1 MFWVNRAALL
11 VLENVNGLTFLAGA
25 GWCYL
30 GLMEFSPRLANVV
43 AGALLMAIGLVPYM
57 RRKRKP

>member
-1 MFWVNRAALL
+1 VALL

-30 GLMEFSPRLANVV
+30 GLAAVSRPLANVA
-43 AGALLMAIGLVPYM
+43 AGAVLMGLGVVPYWW
-57 RRKRKP
+57 RKRKR